1 VRLVATVAVVGAQ
14 WGDEGKGKIV
24 DYAAERADLVVR
36 YQGGN
41 NAGHTVVVGDRE
53 YKLHLIPSGVF
64 YPGKICVIG
73 NGVVLDPAV
82 LAHELDYVAE
92 QGVTRPQLRISP
104 AAHVIMPYHIRL
116 DEVDED
122 RKGKNRIG
130 TTRRGIGPCYMDKFA
145 RVGIRV
151 DDLLDRERFLEL
163 LDRNLAEK
171 NPLLEKVYGVGGFT
185 AQEIAE
191 PYLAYAERI
200 RPFVADTVAII
211 NDAIDAGKNVLF
223 EGAQGTLLDI
233 DFGTYPYVTSSHPIA
248 GGACVGAG
256 VGPARIGTVIGVVK
270 AYTSRVG
277 DGPFPTEQLN
287 DTGDWIRERGH
298 EYGTTTGRPRRVGWL
313 DTVIVRYAARL
324 SGLTG
329 LAVTRLDTLGG
340 LETVKI
346 CTGYRLGDR
355 VTRDFPQSIK
365 TLAQCEP
372 VYEEMPGW
380 QEDLS
385 RLTRYDDLPTT
396 AKAYLQ
402 RVRELTGVDL
412 ALVSIG
418 RNRTQTVELTPL
430 FR

>member
-1 VRLVATVAVVGAQ
+1 MATVAVVGAQ

-64 YPGKICVIG
+64 YPGKVCVIG

-82 LAHELDYVAE
+82 LARELDYVAE
-92 QGVTRPQLRISP
+92 QGVTKPQLRISP

-171 NPLLEKVYGVGGFT
+171 NPLLEKVYGVAGFT
-185 AQEIAE
+185 AKEIAE
-191 PYLAYAERI
+191 PYLEYAERI
-200 RPFVADTVAII
+200 RPFVTDTVAII

-256 VGPARIGTVIGVVK
+256 VGPGRIGTVIGVVK

-277 DGPFPTEQLN
+277 DGPFPTEQIN
-287 DTGDWIRERGH
+287 EVGDWIRERGH

-329 LAVTRLDTLGG
+329 LAITRLDTLGG
-340 LETVKI
+340 LDTVKI

-355 VTRDFPQSIK
+355 VTRDFPQSLK

-385 RLTRYDDLPTT
+385 RLTSYHDLPAT

-418 RNRTQTVELTPL
+418 RDRTQTVELMPL

>member
-1 VRLVATVAVVGAQ
+1 MATVAVVGAQ

>member
-1 VRLVATVAVVGAQ
+1 MATVAVVGAQ

-41 NAGHTVVVGDRE
+41 NAGHTVVVGERE

-163 LDRNLAEK
+163 LERNLAEK

>member
-1 VRLVATVAVVGAQ
+1 VATVAVVGAQ

-41 NAGHTVVVGDRE
+41 NAGHTVVVGERE

>member
-1 VRLVATVAVVGAQ
+1 VATVAVVGAQ

-41 NAGHTVVVGDRE
+41 NAGHTVVVGERE

-163 LDRNLAEK
+163 LERNLAEK

>member
-1 VRLVATVAVVGAQ
+1 MAVVAVVGAQ

-24 DYAAERADLVVR
+24 DFLAERADLVVR

-41 NAGHTVVVGDRE
+41 NAGHTVVVRDQE

-64 YPGKICVIG
+64 YPGKVCVIG

-92 QGVTRPQLRISP
+92 QGVTEPQLRISP

-116 DEVDED
+116 DEADED
-122 RKGKNRIG
+122 RKGKNKIG

-151 DDLLDRERFLEL
+151 DDLLDPPRFLEL
-163 LDRNLAEK
+163 LERNLAEK
-171 NPLLEKVYGVGGFT
+171 NPLLEKVYGVAGFKLD
-185 AQEIAE
+185 EIAE
-191 PYLAYAERI
+191 PYLAHAERI
-200 RPFVADTVAII
+200 RPFVADTVTII
-211 NDAIDAGKNVLF
+211 NEAIEAGKNVLF

-256 VGPARIGTVIGVVK
+256 VGPNRIETVIGVVK
-270 AYTSRVG
+270 AYTTRVG
-277 DGPFPTEQLN
+277 DGPFPTELLEE
-287 DTGDWIRERGH
+287 TGSWLRERGH

-313 DTVIVRYAARL
+313 DTVILRYAARL

-329 LAVTRLDTLGG
+329 LAITRLDTLGG
-340 LETVKI
+340 LDTLRI
-346 CTGYRLGDR
+346 CTGYKVDGK
-355 VTRDFPQSIK
+355 VVRDFPQSLK

-372 VYEEMPGW
+372 VYEELPGW
-380 QEDLS
+380 QEDIS
-385 RLTRYDDLPTT
+385 DLTSYDDLP
-396 AKAYLQ
+396 AAASAYLQ
-402 RVRELTGVDL
+402 RIRELTGLEL

-418 RNRTQTVELTPL
+418 RNRTQTVELIPP
-430 FR
+430 FGK